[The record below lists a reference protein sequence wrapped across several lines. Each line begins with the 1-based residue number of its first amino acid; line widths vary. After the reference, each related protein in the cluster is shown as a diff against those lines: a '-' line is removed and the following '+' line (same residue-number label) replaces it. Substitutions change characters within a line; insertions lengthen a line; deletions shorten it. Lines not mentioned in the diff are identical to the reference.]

1 MVKQKIGKKILSLVM
16 ALCLAASVFSIPVV
30 ATAVT
35 TETTS
40 SQATDYGLVDDI
52 QQGQILQCWNWSYN
66 GIKSNMQKIAEQG
79 FSAIQTS
86 PIQTIKETTQ

>member
-1 MVKQKIGKKILSLVM
+1 MNKEETKMVKQKIGKKILSLVM

-40 SQATDYGLVDDI
+40 SQVTD
-52 QQGQILQCWNWSYN
+52 
-66 GIKSNMQKIAEQG
+66 
-79 FSAIQTS
+79 
-86 PIQTIKETTQ
+86 